1 MGSSMQLQA
10 RLVHAEPGHR
20 VVEITAHRQGQLLG
34 SALGEAAT
42 AEQAEDR
49 ALMRLQ
55 ARLRNLEMAVAI
67 DQPPAEPRPPAPQ
80 AAPQPVPAA
89 AQPEPLPAREAAA
102 NAAVPSDDPE
112 DWSSELAQIDLELR
126 RLDWGRDQE
135 GTYLERAFG
144 HPSRSRLT
152 SYADLLTLLRSLQ
165 SLEAGSDPSRAPVPL
180 RRSELLAQSDALM
193 TQLRWDAAMGKR
205 FLEANLQVSSRQQ
218 LSDTQLLQF
227 NMLLEEQILAL
238 SR

>member
-1 MGSSMQLQA
+1 MQLQA

-20 VVEITAHRQGQLLG
+20 VVEITALRQGELLG

-42 AEQAEDR
+42 AEEAEDR
-49 ALMRLQ
+49 ALNRLQ
-55 ARLRNLEMAVAI
+55 ARLRNGEPPPAAPSPAAPSPAAPPPAAPSPAPH
-67 DQPPAEPRPPAPQ
+67 PPAEPPLPPAP
-80 AAPQPVPAA
+80 PATA
-89 AQPEPLPAREAAA
+89 M
-102 NAAVPSDDPE
+102 SPE
-112 DWSSELAQIDLELR
+112 DPDDWSGELAQIDLELR
-126 RLDWGRDQE
+126 RLGWGRDQE

-152 SYADLLTLLRSLQ
+152 SYRDLLVLLNTLQ
-165 SLEAGSDPSRAPVPL
+165 TLEAGTDPSQAPVPL

-193 TQLRWDAAMGKR
+193 TQLRWDAAKGKR
-205 FLEANLQVSSRQQ
+205 FLEAQLQVSSRQQ

>member
-1 MGSSMQLQA
+1 MQLQA

-20 VVEITAHRQGQLLG
+20 VVEITALRQGELLG

-42 AEQAEDR
+42 AEEAEDR
-49 ALMRLQ
+49 ALNRLQ
-55 ARLRNLEMAVAI
+55 ARLRNGEPPPAAPSPAAPSPAPY
-67 DQPPAEPRPPAPQ
+67 PPAEPPLPPAP
-80 AAPQPVPAA
+80 PATA
-89 AQPEPLPAREAAA
+89 M
-102 NAAVPSDDPE
+102 SPE
-112 DWSSELAQIDLELR
+112 DPDDWSGELAQIDLELR
-126 RLDWGRDQE
+126 RLGWGRDQE

-152 SYADLLTLLRSLQ
+152 SYRDLLVLLNTLQ
-165 SLEAGSDPSRAPVPL
+165 TLEAGTDPSQAPVPL

-193 TQLRWDAAMGKR
+193 TQLRWDAAKGKR
-205 FLEANLQVSSRQQ
+205 FLEAQLQVSSRQQ